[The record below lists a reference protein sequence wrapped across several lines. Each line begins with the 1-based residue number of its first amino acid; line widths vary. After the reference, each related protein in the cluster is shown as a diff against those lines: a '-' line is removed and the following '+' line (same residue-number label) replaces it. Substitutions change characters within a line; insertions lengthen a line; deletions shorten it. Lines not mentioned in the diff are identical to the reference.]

1 MTQHNV
7 RQQERA
13 MDVTRAS
20 VISLLIAA
28 RKQINDNHGN
38 QAEVW
43 WDGYIRAIEHVLE
56 MDGQ

>member
-1 MTQHNV
+1 MTQATPQH
-7 RQQERA
+7 ERR
-13 MDVTRAS
+13 MDLTKAS
-20 VISLLIAA
+20 VIGLLTAA
-28 RKQINDNHGN
+28 RKQINDNRGN

>member
-1 MTQHNV
+1 MTQPNV
-7 RQQERA
+7 RQQERP

-28 RKQINDNHGN
+28 RKQINDNRGS

-56 MDGQ
+56 MDNQ

>member
-1 MTQHNV
+1 MTQPNV
-7 RQQERA
+7 TQGERPI
-13 MDVTRAS
+13 DVTRAS
-20 VISLLIAA
+20 IISLLIAA
-28 RKQINDNHGN
+28 RKQINDNRGN

>member
-1 MTQHNV
+1 MTQPAPL
-7 RQQERA
+7 QEKQ

-20 VISLLIAA
+20 VISLLTAA
-28 RKQINDNHGN
+28 RKHINDNRGN

>member
-1 MTQHNV
+1 
-7 RQQERA
+7 

>member
-1 MTQHNV
+1 
-7 RQQERA
+7 

-38 QAEVW
+38 QAGVW

>member
-1 MTQHNV
+1 MTQAPPL
-7 RQQERA
+7 QEKP

-20 VISLLIAA
+20 VIGLLTAA
-28 RKQINDNHGN
+28 RKQINDNRGS

>member
-1 MTQHNV
+1 
-7 RQQERA
+7 
-13 MDVTRAS
+13 MDLTRSS
-20 VISLLIAA
+20 VIGLLTAA
-28 RKQINDNHGN
+28 RKQINDNRGN